1 MKKRI
6 VAAITG
12 GVWLAAIGSAVLA
25 FGASCAAGFTAGRS
39 AAVDHPS
46 RLSPAVAASSDVDAD
61 LVYDP
66 DGPADDIVG
75 YPSVVY
81 GGVTIY
87 FVEGRWYRYGRDGW
101 GYLRSEPA
109 ELARVR
115 EMHEREPRGATP
127 PRTSGPGEPESPGV
141 AEHQGPGEE
150 R

>member
-1 MKKRI
+1 MRKRI

-12 GVWLAAIGSAVLA
+12 GVWLALLGSVMLA
-25 FGASCAAGFTAGRS
+25 GGAGCASGLTVDRS
-39 AAVDHPS
+39 AASSSAFP
-46 RLSPAVAASSDVDAD
+46 PAVVASSDVDAD

-87 FVEGRWYRYGRDGW
+87 FVEGRWYRYGKNGW

-109 ELARVR
+109 ELARLR
-115 EMHEREPRGATP
+115 EMHEREPRVARRP
-127 PRTSGPGEPESPGV
+127 DPPGV
-141 AEHQGPGEE
+141 AERQGP
-150 R
+150 

>member
-25 FGASCAAGFTAGRS
+25 CGAGCASGFTADRS
-39 AAVDHPS
+39 AAVDHPVG
-46 RLSPAVAASSDVDAD
+46 LAPATVASSDVDAN

-87 FVEGRWYRYGRDGW
+87 FVQGRWYRYGRDGW

-127 PRTSGPGEPESPGV
+127 LRISVPSERESPGV
-141 AEHQGPGEE
+141 AEHQGPGE
-150 R
+150 

>member
-1 MKKRI
+1 MI
-6 VAAITG
+6 FLDSHGAFASGALLGSVA
-12 GVWLAAIGSAVLA
+12 LACVAG
-25 FGASCAAGFTAGRS
+25 CAAGFTADRS
-39 AAVDHPS
+39 ATVNRPA
-46 RLSPAVAASSDVDAD
+46 RLAPAVVASSDVDAD

-101 GYLRSEPA
+101 GYLRKEPA

-127 PRTSGPGEPESPGV
+127 LRISGPSEPESPGV
-141 AEHQGPGEE
+141 AEHQGPEEE